1 MNDLNSTPIITC
13 ILPIYNGYPDLIK
26 SIDSVLEQSYKN
38 FELIIVNDGST
49 DLTHDYISKL
59 ENEKI
64 IYINKIQNENLPS
77 ALNSGL
83 QIAKGKYITWT
94 SHDNYYHCDAFYHLY
109 NALENYPEVDFVYSS
124 HEFFGDRNKKI
135 NATAP

>member
-49 DLTHDYISKL
+49 DLTHDYSH
-59 ENEKI
+59 KI
-64 IYINKIQNENLPS
+64 LFCV
-77 ALNSGL
+77 
-83 QIAKGKYITWT
+83 AK
-94 SHDNYYHCDAFYHLY
+94 
-109 NALENYPEVDFVYSS
+109 
-124 HEFFGDRNKKI
+124 
-135 NATAP
+135 